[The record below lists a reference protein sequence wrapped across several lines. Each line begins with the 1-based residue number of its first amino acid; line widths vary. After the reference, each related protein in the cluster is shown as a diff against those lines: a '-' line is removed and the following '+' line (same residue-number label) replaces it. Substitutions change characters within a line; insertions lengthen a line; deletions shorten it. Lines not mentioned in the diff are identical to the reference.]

1 VLEQYADYIAGAL
14 IVVGLV
20 GIIVPVI
27 PGTLLIG
34 ATVVAWAAITG
45 GSTAWTAAGIA
56 VTLIG
61 LGFVVKFAVPHRR
74 LKDAGV
80 PTSTIIVG
88 AILGALGF
96 FAIPVVGLFIG
107 FIGGVWLA
115 EARRLG
121 APRAWPSTK
130 SALMATGLSLLI
142 ELTSGLLAA
151 AVFVGAAV
159 MT

>member
-1 VLEQYADYIAGAL
+1 MIEQYADYIAGAMIL
-14 IVVGLV
+14 VGLA
-20 GIIVPVI
+20 GIIVPVL
-27 PGTLLIG
+27 PGVLLIG
-34 ATVVAWAAITG
+34 IAIVGWAALTG
-45 GSTAWTAAGIA
+45 GTTAWTAAGIA
-56 VTLIG
+56 VILLG

-80 PTSTIIVG
+80 PTSTIVVG
-88 AILGALGF
+88 AVLGVIGF
-96 FAIPVVGLFIG
+96 FLIPVAGLFIG

-121 APRAWPSTK
+121 APRAWPSSK
-130 SALMATGLSLLI
+130 AALKATGLSILI

-151 AVFVGAAV
+151 VVFVGAAW

>member
-1 VLEQYADYIAGAL
+1 MLAQYADYIAGAL
-14 IVVGLV
+14 IVLGLA
-20 GIIVPVI
+20 GIIIPVI

-34 ATVVAWAAITG
+34 LAMVGWAAITG
-45 GSTAWTAAGIA
+45 GSTAWTAAAI
-56 VTLIG
+56 VVILLG

-74 LKDAGV
+74 LRDAGV
-80 PTSTIIVG
+80 PPSTIIVG
-88 AILGALGF
+88 AILGVIGF

-130 SALMATGLSLLI
+130 AALMATGLSLLI
-142 ELTSGLLAA
+142 ELTSGLLAT
-151 AVFVGAAV
+151 AVFIGAAV

>member
-1 VLEQYADYIAGAL
+1 
-14 IVVGLV
+14 
-20 GIIVPVI
+20 
-27 PGTLLIG
+27 
-34 ATVVAWAAITG
+34 
-45 GSTAWTAAGIA
+45 
-56 VTLIG
+56 
-61 LGFVVKFAVPHRR
+61 VKFAVPHRR
-74 LKDAGV
+74 LRDAGV
-80 PTSTIIVG
+80 PPSTIIVG

-130 SALMATGLSLLI
+130 AALLATGLSILI

-151 AVFVGAAV
+151 AVFIGAAV

>member
-1 VLEQYADYIAGAL
+1 MLEQYADYVAGAL

-34 ATVVAWAAITG
+34 GAIVGWAAITG
-45 GSTAWTAAGIA
+45 GPTAWTAAGIC
-56 VTLIG
+56 VVLLG

-74 LKDAGV
+74 LRDAGV
-80 PTSTIIVG
+80 PPSTIVVG
-88 AILGALGF
+88 AILGIIGF

-130 SALMATGLSLLI
+130 AALMATGLSLLI

-151 AVFVGAAV
+151 AVFIGAAV